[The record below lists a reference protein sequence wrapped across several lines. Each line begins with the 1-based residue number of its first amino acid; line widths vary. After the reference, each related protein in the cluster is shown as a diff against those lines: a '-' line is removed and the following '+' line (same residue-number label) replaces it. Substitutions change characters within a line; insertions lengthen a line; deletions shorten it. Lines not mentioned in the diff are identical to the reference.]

1 MGEFKRTVIRE
12 LPERKGEI
20 SPESKFWSS
29 YEFPV
34 TIKEFDSISHLE
46 FSPVEP
52 HQFAATTSNK
62 IRLFNPINNQ
72 VDRTFSR
79 FKEKAF
85 CGSFRHDGR
94 LLVAGGEEPV
104 VKLLDI
110 SGRAILRFF
119 SGHKR
124 PVHLSKFTS
133 DGLRVFSGDDD
144 SCIRCFDIGSGS
156 EIGLF
161 QEHEDYIRCGD
172 ANKASRDII
181 LTGSYDHT
189 AKLFDLR
196 TSRSIISVSHG
207 KPVESTLFM
216 PSGNIFLTAGG
227 NYIKVWDVLA
237 GGKLLT
243 TFGNSHKT
251 ITSLCL
257 QDSRGRLLVGSLD
270 MHVKVYDTATYSL
283 LASMDYPAP
292 VLSLAVS
299 PVSDL
304 LVVGMTTGLL
314 SIKHKKKDE
323 HPQTEMEKQQKQR
336 EKRLALRYFNKG
348 NMYIPQEGDTL
359 VPLKQR
365 EELARYDRLL
375 KRFKHSKALDDAFK
389 QSIRGRTP
397 HVTFSVIQELSKR
410 DTLKT
415 ALSGRDEN
423 WLVAMLAFL
432 KKHVSN
438 PNYVNVVIEVMDNV
452 LEIYQPVINTSELV
466 KKSLT
471 NLRNVIQK
479 ELDYHRSLEEIQ
491 GMLDALLMASNVDL
505 DSNPDLKI
513 PEKID
518 LLGPTSIETSTSST
532 EVTKP
537 R

>member
-1 MGEFKRTVIRE
+1 MGEFKRTVVRE

-20 SPESKFWSS
+20 SPESQFWNS

-34 TIKEFDSISHLE
+34 TIKEFDSISHLD
-46 FSPVEP
+46 FSPIEP
-52 HQFAATTSNK
+52 HQVAVTTSNK

-79 FKEKAF
+79 FKDRAY

-94 LLVAGGEEPV
+94 LMVAGGEEPV
-104 VKLLDI
+104 VKLLDV

-124 PVHLSKFTS
+124 PVHLSKFTV
-133 DGLRVFSGDDD
+133 DGLKVFSGDDD
-144 SCIRCFDIGSGS
+144 SCVRCFDISSGDKVNIF
-156 EIGLF
+156 E
-161 QEHEDYIRCGD
+161 EHKDYIRCGD

-189 AKLFDLR
+189 ARLFDLR
-196 TSRSIISVSHG
+196 TSTSIMSVNHG
-207 KPVESTLFM
+207 KPVESALFM

-227 NYIKVWDVLA
+227 NYVKVWDALA

-251 ITSLCL
+251 ITSLWF
-257 QDSRGRLLVGSLD
+257 QESRGRLLTGSLD
-270 MHVKVYDTATYSL
+270 MHVKVYDAATYGL

-292 VLSLAVS
+292 VLSVAVS

-304 LVVGMTTGLL
+304 LVVGMSTGLL
-314 SIKHKKKDE
+314 SIKHKKKDGT
-323 HPQTEMEKQQKQR
+323 PQTEAEKQKKQR

-365 EELARYDRLL
+365 EDLARYDRLL

-389 QSIRGRTP
+389 ISVRRKTP
-397 HVTFSVIQELSKR
+397 YVTFSVIQELSR
-410 DTLKT
+410 RNTLK
-415 ALSGRDEN
+415 ASLSGRDEK
-423 WLVAMLAFL
+423 WLCAMLAFL
-432 KKHVSN
+432 KKHISN
-438 PNYVNVVIEVMDNV
+438 PNYVSVVIEVTDII
-452 LEIYQPVINTSELV
+452 LEIYESVVSSSEPV

-471 NLRNVIQK
+471 NLRAVIDK
-479 ELDYHRSLEEIQ
+479 ELNYHQSLEEIQ
-491 GMLDALLMASNVDL
+491 GMLDVLLIASNADL

-513 PEKID
+513 PETTDIFKNQTA
-518 LLGPTSIETSTSST
+518 GTSNSM
-532 EVTKP
+532 EVTEK